1 MTPKEAITYLKKV
14 PENEPVFVIRGQDFL
29 SDETVMYWAGLADDL
44 RVNEEKVDNA
54 RSLAR
59 KMRNF
64 RPKKYP
70 D

>member
-1 MTPKEAITYLKKV
+1 MTPKDAIVYLKKI
-14 PENEPVFVIRGQDFL
+14 PDNEPVFVIRGQDFL
-29 SDETVMYWAGLADDL
+29 SDETVMYWAEMADNL
-44 RVNEEKVDNA
+44 RINEEKVNNA
-54 RSLAR
+54 QLLAR